1 MVKLTAITYDA
12 DWVSTHAYDCTHGVV
27 CDIKVHREKEI
38 FEPMSEVYRTCCSA
52 LRVVRDKV
60 NKGLI
65 EQHDTKLVY
74 LV

>member
-1 MVKLTAITYDA
+1 MVKLTDITFND
-12 DWVSTHAYDCTHGVV
+12 DWVSAPAYDCTHGVV
-27 CDIKVHREKEI
+27 CDIKVHRKKEI
-38 FEPMSEVYRTCCSA
+38 FEPVDKVYKTCCSA

-74 LV
+74 WV

>member
-1 MVKLTAITYDA
+1 MMLIGFLLMHMIVRM
-12 DWVSTHAYDCTHGVV
+12 GVV

-65 EQHDTKLVY
+65 EQYATKLVY
-74 LV
+74 WV